1 MAIPGLKTKYEVRGK
16 VRIGEKRTASSGRS
30 YPAATDY
37 FVSDDAEFNSFY
49 NSGTPAG
56 GRPNTIEIV
65 MPHADVEDCFSS
77 GLEWWTKSA
86 KATKSTLACYT
97 KGDGTALRKDGMLDP
112 DDKVLGPAV
121 GQGRLPIVCRFR
133 ECPQFGHNCK
143 PMARLSFFLWR
154 GQTTSVLNIDTKSW
168 NTIERL
174 TAALQG
180 ARMKGPL
187 TGRVFALSVAF
198 ETKGANRF
206 PVLSLKEI
214 DVQINNETDV
224 SIAEGYIAIERAK
237 DRGGDERMQLAAYL
251 NEVRPGWR
259 DDEELVAKIQRVG
272 VSEALAKVRAQASA

>member
-37 FVSDDAEFNSFY
+37 FVSDDAEFQTFY
-49 NSGTPAG
+49 ST

-65 MPHADVEDCFSS
+65 MPHAEVEDCFSS

-97 KGDGTALRKDGMLDP
+97 KGDGKALRKDGMLDS
-112 DDKVLGPAV
+112 DDTVLGPAV

-143 PMARLSFFLWR
+143 PMARLSFFLK
-154 GQTTSVLNIDTKSW
+154 GGETTQVLNIDTKSW
-168 NTIERL
+168 NTIERV
-174 TAALQG
+174 TAALEG
-180 ARMKGPL
+180 ARMSGPL

-224 SIAEGYIAIERAK
+224 SIAEGYIAIERTK
-237 DRGGDERMQLAAYL
+237 DAGGDERAQLAAYL
-251 NEVRPGWR
+251 DEVRPGWKE
-259 DDEELVAKIQRVG
+259 DQEIIDKIIAVG
-272 VSEALAKVRAQASA
+272 VSEALAKVIAQASA